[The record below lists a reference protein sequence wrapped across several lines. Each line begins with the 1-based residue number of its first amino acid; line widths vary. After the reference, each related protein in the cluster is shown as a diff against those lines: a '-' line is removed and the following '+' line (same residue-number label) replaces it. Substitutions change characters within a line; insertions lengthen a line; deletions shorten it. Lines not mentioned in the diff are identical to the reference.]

1 MKKVSVIITLIMVSF
16 VVKAQPGVGIKGGVN
31 LSNIYTDAGSFG
43 NNIKESLETRTG
55 YVFGVWGRV
64 GTKLYLQPEVLLVSR
79 GGQVEIQPFGG
90 GGPEFVDVKYTN
102 LDIPLLVGFRPFKF
116 LRVMAGPVATIKLNE
131 DKKLREALG
140 EYTSNTGEVFKN
152 SSYGYQLGVG
162 LKILGFE
169 LDLRKDGS
177 LSDINMSQF
186 AGDPQFSQ
194 RANGWQLTLAKKI
207 L

>member
-1 MKKVSVIITLIMVSF
+1 MKKISVIITLVMVSF
-16 VVKAQPGVGIKGGVN
+16 LAKAQPGIGLKAGMN
-31 LSNIYTDAGSFG
+31 LTNLYTDAGSFG
-43 NNIKESLETRTG
+43 NNVKESLDTRTG
-55 YVFGVWGRV
+55 FVFGVWGRIGQKV
-64 GTKLYLQPEVLLVSR
+64 YLQPEILVATR
-79 GGQVEIQPFGG
+79 GGEVEIQPFGG
-90 GGPEFVDVKYTN
+90 GGPEFVDVKYTD

-116 LRVMAGPVATIKLNE
+116 LRIMAGPVATIKLNE

-152 SSYGYQLGVG
+152 ASYGYQLGAGVK
-162 LKILGFE
+162 LLGFE
-169 LDLRKDGS
+169 LDLRKEGS

-194 RANGWQLTLAKKI
+194 RANGWTLTLAKKI